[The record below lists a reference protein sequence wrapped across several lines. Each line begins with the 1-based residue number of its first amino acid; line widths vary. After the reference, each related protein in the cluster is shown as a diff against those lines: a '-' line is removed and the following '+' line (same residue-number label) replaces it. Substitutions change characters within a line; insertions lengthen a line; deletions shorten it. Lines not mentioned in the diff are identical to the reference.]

1 MSTSEITQ
9 LLHQEREGVE
19 REWAGPYP
27 KPMGDD
33 AYYGIAGRFVRLVQ
47 PHTEADPSWMLLA
60 FLAYA
65 GNVFGRRAYIKRDGY
80 HHPNLYVCGVGST
93 SAGRKGTALFL
104 VEQFF
109 KGIDDDWLKSIQSG
123 LSSGEGLIWCVRDPI
138 YKREANS
145 HQEVLVDPGVSDK
158 RLLIRQTEFFGAL
171 QVMRRPGNTL
181 SPTLRDAWDRGDLN
195 TMVKNSPARAT
206 GAHISI
212 VANIPPEEL
221 KRGLLAEDMDNGF
234 ANRFLWCWSMRSKFL
249 PEGGG
254 DMGRDFDDL
263 RGQFNR
269 INTTSLEGEARLSTE
284 AQDVWGYNER
294 PRLGVYSKLAE
305 RPPGVLGHVTARA
318 PQQVLRLALIFA
330 LLDGVLEIRREHLE
344 AALEVWRYCVDSCC
358 HLFGDLI
365 GDPTADTILKALR
378 IRPAGVTRS
387 EMNHGL
393 FQRNKKADEIER
405 ALHLLLELRR
415 ARFETEDTGGKRL
428 AQRWFAL

>member
-1 MSTSEITQ
+1 
-9 LLHQEREGVE
+9 
-19 REWAGPYP
+19 
-27 KPMGDD
+27 
-33 AYYGIAGRFVRLVQ
+33 
-47 PHTEADPSWMLLA
+47 
-60 FLAYA
+60 
-65 GNVFGRRAYIKRDGY
+65 
-80 HHPNLYVCGVGST
+80 
-93 SAGRKGTALFL
+93 
-104 VEQFF
+104 
-109 KGIDDDWLKSIQSG
+109 
-123 LSSGEGLIWCVRDPI
+123 
-138 YKREANS
+138 
-145 HQEVLVDPGVSDK
+145 
-158 RLLIRQTEFFGAL
+158 
-171 QVMRRPGNTL
+171 
-181 SPTLRDAWDRGDLN
+181 
-195 TMVKNSPARAT
+195 
-206 GAHISI
+206 
-212 VANIPPEEL
+212 
-221 KRGLLAEDMDNGF
+221 
-234 ANRFLWCWSMRSKFL
+234 MRSKFL

-344 AALEVWRYCVDSCC
+344 AALEVWRYCDDSCC

-405 ALHLLLELRR
+405 ALHLLAQNARIWSRRLDRDDRAHQFLRR
-415 ARFETEDTGGKRL
+415 FE
-428 AQRWFAL
+428 A